1 MAEHDPFDREAQEQ
15 AEAEAKERA
24 KLAQRIE
31 KEDLIWLMSGKRGRR
46 IARSFLERAGVFRS
60 SFNTNA
66 MQMAFNEGTR
76 NEGLAL
82 TAKLITYCPAQYAE
96 MITENKDDN

>member
-1 MAEHDPFDREAQEQ
+1 MTEHDPFDKEAAEEAQRI
-15 AEAEAKERA
+15 AKERA
-24 KLAQRIE
+24 EADRRQE

-46 IARSFLERAGVFRS
+46 IVRRLLDHSGVWRS

-76 NEGLAL
+76 NEGLHL
-82 TAKLITYCPAQYAE
+82 TAKIMTYCPVQYAE
-96 MITENKDDN
+96 LITEKQDD